1 MHFFE
6 WILFTLLTLLQT
18 PNFRF
23 HVSPDTGE
31 FTLPLLLSSQRLGLD
46 RCFCMRSLQWVNA
59 TSQLP
64 HDASQESLCWTAQ
77 KLSQS
82 NVFILLQ
89 TTNNQKKHQMVNISL
104 HVSFK
109 KTREQPQIANIIDD
123 DRNLH
128 PHTN

>member
-1 MHFFE
+1 MRFFE

-23 HVSPDTGE
+23 HVSPDAGE
-31 FTLPLLLSSQRLGLD
+31 FTLPLLLSSQRLELD
-46 RCFCMRSLQWVNA
+46 RCFCMRSLQWINA

-64 HDASQESLCWTAQ
+64 HDASQGSLCWTAQ

-89 TTNNQKKHQMVNISL
+89 TTNIQKKHQMVDISL
-104 HVSFK
+104 HVSFQENK
-109 KTREQPQIANIIDD
+109 RTV
-123 DRNLH
+123 
-128 PHTN
+128 TNCQHYR